1 MHIPCKA
8 FFLCFIKKTLYLRM
22 DIFQII
28 NELGE
33 HREDYYNSVSPP
45 IFQTAMFSSKTVEDM
60 RQLIARES
68 DEPFYTRGVN
78 PTVKMLCEKLAAL
91 EQTEEALV
99 FASGSAAC
107 SAGIMSQVSA
117 GDHIICVQK
126 PYSWT
131 KKLLTE
137 YLPRFGVH
145 TTFVDGTDSENF
157 ASAIQPNTRLF
168 VLESPNSWTFELQD
182 IPKVV
187 AIAQKHG
194 IKTFLDN
201 SFASPMLQNSAI
213 YGVDLIA
220 HSATK
225 YISGHSDTVAGVLCG
240 SRMSMKKVFAGEFMT
255 LGGIISPFNAWLLLR
270 GLRTL
275 PLRMERIGNTTEK
288 LMKYLENHPKVDKI
302 YYPFHHS
309 HPQYDL
315 AMRSMTGKTG
325 QFTVKFH
332 AKTVKDME
340 NLCNSFKRFLLA
352 ASWGGYESLAFPA
365 CVFAT
370 SENYQGADFTFDM
383 VRFCTGLEDVEV
395 LIADFEQAMTHI

>member
-1 MHIPCKA
+1 
-8 FFLCFIKKTLYLRM
+8 M
-22 DIFQII
+22 DIFEII

-45 IFQTAMFSSKTVEDM
+45 IFQSAMFSSKTVEDM

-78 PTVKMLCEKLAAL
+78 PTTKMLCEKLAMLEHAEDAL
-91 EQTEEALV
+91 I
-99 FASGSAAC
+99 FASGSGAC
-107 SAGIMSQVSA
+107 SAGIMSQVKA
-117 GDHIICVQK
+117 GDHIVCVQK

-137 YLPRFGVH
+137 YLPRFGVS
-145 TTFVDGTDSENF
+145 TTFVNGTNSDNF
-157 ASAIQPNTRLF
+157 AQAIQPNTTLF
-168 VLESPNSWTFELQD
+168 VLESPNSWTFELQN
-182 IPKVV
+182 IPEIT
-187 AIAQKHG
+187 AIAKKHH

-201 SFASPMLQNSAI
+201 SFASPIYQNAI
-213 YGVDLIA
+213 DWGVDLVA

-240 SRMSMKKVFAGEFMT
+240 SKADIKKVFAGEFMT
-255 LGGIISPFNAWLLLR
+255 LGAIISPFNAWLLLR

-309 HPQYDL
+309 HPQYTL
-315 AMRSMTGKTG
+315 AMQSMTGKTG
-325 QFTVKFH
+325 QFTIKFK
-332 AKTVKDME
+332 AKSVKDME
-340 NLCNSFKRFLLA
+340 NLCNSLKRFLLA

-365 CVFAT
+365 CIFVT
-370 SENYQGADFTFDM
+370 SENYQSADFSFDM
-383 VRFCTGLEDVEV
+383 VRFCTGLEDAEL
-395 LIADFEQAMTHI
+395 LIADLEQAMTHI